1 MEARLLVLLA
11 ALGIDRVVGDPDALW
26 RRLPHPVVLFGAAV
40 GLAERRLNDPA
51 LAEGPA
57 VARGALAIGL
67 LLALAAAVGGAATA
81 IAEAL
86 PLGEALLAVLV
97 AVLLAH
103 RSLLEH
109 VRAVADALGTEGLA
123 GGRRAVA
130 MIVGRDPAALDEAG
144 VARAAIES
152 AAENLSDGVVAPA
165 FWFALLGLPGLFA
178 YKMLNTADS
187 MIGHRDARHRF
198 FGRAT
203 ARLDDLANLVPARL
217 TTLLLALAAGGG
229 PGRWLAILRVA
240 VRDAP
245 RHASPNAGWPETAM
259 AAALGIALGGP
270 RRYGSLA
277 VEGAWLNGAG
287 RRSAG
292 PPDIARALALVDRA
306 GAIQAGLYAL
316 SLLALVLS

>member
-40 GLAERRLNDPA
+40 GLAERCLNDPA